1 MNSKLLACLGL
12 LLVGAAACSTS
23 PSSGVGTGGTPGS
36 GGAATQGT
44 GGMTAPGSGGKAAGG
59 AVGAGGSTAGGA
71 GGSSPGLGGSNAG
84 MGGSPAK
91 DAGTVI
97 DAGAPLTI
105 SGTQFGAFDNAF
117 MITPCGTPT
126 TEGFDCP
133 NLPMGGG
140 ACPTTQWSGNT
151 ATEATGNT
159 YTEQF
164 TVTGGDPTKIYDVMV
179 RVRGQVEGRLY
190 INGTRALTT
199 PVDPSAAV
207 SNLLYTG
214 GQPGSTRVD
223 YNVFQLVIAAP
234 TGQAIAGAPTYYAF
248 NAVDATVE
256 GQHHNYQIDET
267 FTMKVKPGFTL
278 TLTSHDSNCIAIQN
292 CGPQG
297 AAYGFATAALCQ
309 AHAAQGPQPVVPGVA
324 LPTTF
329 RGQTLANG
337 GMQPFQTQFVNF
349 RVLSVVAE

>member
-12 LLVGAAACSTS
+12 LLVGPAACSTS
-23 PSSGVGTGGTPGS
+23 PSSGDGTGGTPGS
-36 GGAATQGT
+36 GGAVTQGT
-44 GGMTAPGSGGKAAGG
+44 GGTTPTGSGGTGVGGVVGSGGSAAGG
-59 AVGAGGSTAGGA
+59 TGGGA
-71 GGSSPGLGGSNAG
+71 TGLGGSTLPG

-91 DAGTVI
+91 DAGT
-97 DAGAPLTI
+97 DAGSPLTI
-105 SGTQFGAFDNAF
+105 SGTQFGVFDNAF

-133 NLPMGGG
+133 NLPIGGG
-140 ACPTTQWSGNT
+140 ACPTAQWSGNT

-199 PVDPSAAV
+199 PVDPSGAV

-223 YNVFQLVIAAP
+223 YNVFQLVITAP

-248 NAVDATVE
+248 NAVDSTVE

-267 FTMKVKPGFTL
+267 FTMKVKAGFTL

-309 AHAAQGPQPVVPGVA
+309 AHAAQGPQPAVPGVT

>member
-1 MNSKLLACLGL
+1 MTATGS
-12 LLVGAAACSTS
+12 
-23 PSSGVGTGGTPGS
+23 GGTSAGGSVGS
-36 GGAATQGT
+36 GGAA
-44 GGMTAPGSGGKAAGG
+44 
-59 AVGAGGSTAGGA
+59 AGGA
-71 GGSSPGLGGSNAG
+71 GGGSTGVGGSTGLGGSAAG
-84 MGGSPAK
+84 VGGSPARDGGT
-91 DAGTVI
+91 DASS
-97 DAGAPLTI
+97 ALTI

-140 ACPTTQWSGNT
+140 ACPTAQWSGNT

-159 YTEQF
+159 YSEQF
-164 TVTGGDPTKIYDVMV
+164 TVSGGDPTKIYDVML
-179 RVRGQVEGRLY
+179 RVRGQVEGRVF

-207 SNLLYTG
+207 VNLLYTG

-223 YNVFQLVIAAP
+223 YNVFQLVIAPPA
-234 TGQAIAGAPTYYAF
+234 GQAIAGAPTYYAF
-248 NAVDATVE
+248 NAVDTTVE

-267 FTMKVKPGFTL
+267 FTIKVKSGFTL

-309 AHAAQGPQPVVPGVA
+309 AHAAQGPQPAVPGVT

-329 RGQTLANG
+329 RGQALLNG

>member
-1 MNSKLLACLGL
+1 
-12 LLVGAAACSTS
+12 
-23 PSSGVGTGGTPGS
+23 
-36 GGAATQGT
+36 
-44 GGMTAPGSGGKAAGG
+44 
-59 AVGAGGSTAGGA
+59 
-71 GGSSPGLGGSNAG
+71 

-91 DAGTVI
+91 DAGTVT
-97 DAGAPLTI
+97 DAGSPLMIT
-105 SGTQFGAFDNAF
+105 GTQFGAFDNAF

-133 NLPMGGG
+133 NLPLGGG
-140 ACPTTQWSGNT
+140 ACPTAQWSGNT

-159 YTEQF
+159 YSEQF
-164 TVTGGDPTKIYDVMV
+164 TVSGGDPTKIYDVMV
-179 RVRGQVEGRLY
+179 RVRGQVEGRVY

-199 PVDPSAAV
+199 PVDPSATV
-207 SNLLYTG
+207 VNLLYTG

-223 YNVFQLVIAAP
+223 YNVFQLVVTPAP
-234 TGQAIAGAPTYYAF
+234 GQAIAGAPTYYAF
-248 NAVDATVE
+248 NAVDTTVE

-267 FTMKVKPGFTL
+267 FTMKLKSGFTL

-309 AHAAQGPQPVVPGVA
+309 AHAAQGPQPAVPGVT
-324 LPTTF
+324 LPANF
-329 RGQTLANG
+329 RGQALLNG
-337 GMQPFQTQFVNF
+337 GMQPFQTEFVNF